1 VSDTALIAGCS
12 AFVAICVY
20 NAWRA
25 WHWTEVPEV
34 LEGREHLIPAQ
45 IPGAIFFGAFP
56 LALAFYTLAGHPAD
70 GSPLAVVAGSVGV
83 IVALTGLV
91 LAATTSYLGWPR
103 RLIAPIAR
111 DRLGRQR
118 GGAERTR
125 DRRGREW
132 RRARRRRSD
141 GAEP

>member
-1 VSDTALIAGCS
+1 MSDTALIAGCS

-45 IPGAIFFGAFP
+45 IPGAIFFLTGP
-56 LALAFYTLAGHPAD
+56 LLFALDVLTGNPAN
-70 GSPLAVVAGSVGV
+70 GSPVAILVGSIAGA
-83 IVALTGLV
+83 VALTGLV